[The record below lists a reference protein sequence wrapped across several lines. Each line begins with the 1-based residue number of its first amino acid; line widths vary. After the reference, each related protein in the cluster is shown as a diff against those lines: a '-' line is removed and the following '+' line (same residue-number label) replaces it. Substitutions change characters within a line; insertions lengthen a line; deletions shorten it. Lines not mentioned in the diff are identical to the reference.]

1 MKKKTSI
8 LLKSILLLGLPITFL
23 SSCGTNEIDGELH
36 TIYFYDESTLVE
48 KIETKGYETIDL
60 PSAQNKENYDFNFL

>member
-1 MKKKTSI
+1 MKKRTSI

-36 TIYFYDESTLVE
+36 TIRFTFST
-48 KIETKGYETIDL
+48 K
-60 PSAQNKENYDFNFL
+60 